1 MKQIITMHSRVKDV
15 WNTIIGHDILAKLLL
30 QTGLSEK
37 ALLNSLVGNFSLW
50 MIRKMTEKILD
61 APFWPAFLHLV
72 NSELDDEAPLDGK
85 VERTWWKEAVFYQ
98 IYPRTFC
105 DSNGDGIGD
114 IQGIIQ
120 KLDYLKEL
128 GVDALWLSPI
138 YDSPMADN
146 GYDIRDY
153 EKINSDF
160 GTMEDFEQL
169 LKEVHAKGMKLIMDL
184 VVNHTSDEH
193 RWFQQA
199 IQDPKSPYRDYY
211 FIRPYTKE
219 ELNNWTSFFSGSAWS
234 HYGKEKDWA
243 LHLFAEK
250 QVDLNWD
257 NPKVRE
263 EIADMVNRWLDKG
276 VDGFRM
282 DVINYISKDKGLPAG
297 NESVGTLMGYRGIEH
312 YYYGPHLHT
321 YLHELHQNTFAK
333 HHAFSIGET
342 PGLGRKMCRR
352 VTGAEREELDMVFS
366 FDHLETPGHVRWDA
380 YQYDLN
386 YYRNYLLDWQKN
398 YGNNCWMSLFYNNH
412 DNPRMVSKID
422 LAGIYRK
429 EIEILLAVLQFTMK
443 GTPFIYQGDEMGLVN
458 YLFRSID
465 DIQDIESKNYYEKL
479 ILEGEKE
486 IDAWKTILAGTRDH
500 ARRMLPWNNQE
511 IPELKQEIDTSI
523 QSIYKQLIHLRKE
536 HSCLI
541 YGELNVIDCHFDRFV
556 YERKDAKESFR
567 IDCNLGNQN
576 RKAYKMPHEY
586 ALLGESSS
594 CSKELRPYE
603 VRIWYYKKERTAKK
617 N

>member
-50 MIRKMTEKILD
+50 MIRKMTEKIWD

-219 ELNNWTSFFSGSAWS
+219 EPNNWTSFFSGSAWS

-297 NESVGTLMGYRGIEH
+297 NESVGTLMGYRGIEY

-333 HHAFSIGET
+333 HHAFSIG
-342 PGLGRKMCRR
+342 
-352 VTGAEREELDMVFS
+352 
-366 FDHLETPGHVRWDA
+366 ETPGHVRWDA

-422 LAGIYRK
+422 PAGIYRK

-479 ILEGEKE
+479 ILEGKKE
-486 IDAWKTILAGTRDH
+486 IDAG
-500 ARRMLPWNNQE
+500 RR
-511 IPELKQEIDTSI
+511 
-523 QSIYKQLIHLRKE
+523 
-536 HSCLI
+536 
-541 YGELNVIDCHFDRFV
+541 F
-556 YERKDAKESFR
+556 
-567 IDCNLGNQN
+567 
-576 RKAYKMPHEY
+576 
-586 ALLGESSS
+586 
-594 CSKELRPYE
+594 
-603 VRIWYYKKERTAKK
+603 
-617 N
+617 